1 MKWFIST
8 FNQKLFIFRNNCMY
22 CILKLIKYYVL
33 YGPWPSKI
41 NITISVPVN
50 VPNHRYFFFKVF
62 VFPESFD
69 WELLPKKITPSRH
82 LNLLNLKKNPVFL
95 SVRTGL
101 NKLYFIQEV
110 SIQALINN
118 LFSHS
123 STHFLI
129 FRLEENKFILTKY
142 FVSLPDHADLK
153 Q

>member
-1 MKWFIST
+1 MGLT
-8 FNQKLFIFRNNCMY
+8 
-22 CILKLIKYYVL
+22 
-33 YGPWPSKI
+33 
-41 NITISVPVN
+41 VPVN

-123 STHFLI
+123 SIHFLI

-142 FVSLPDHADLK
+142 FVSLSWSCRFKTINHTRKEISKAWLTITSITRHLRINDVKLYRN
-153 Q
+153 